1 MLAHVYLIT
10 NKKNLK
16 IYVGKTIDP
25 EKRWERHTK
34 GRGGAKRIRS
44 AIMKHGAEAFE
55 FQIIRSFET
64 EEEAYAYETQLI
76 ATFALDDHRFGY
88 NIAAGGRGPNRR
100 AGFDQTP
107 EWIEKRA
114 AKKRGIPHTETGRM
128 NIRTAGL
135 KRRKTTP
142 EQRASIRAR
151 YESGET
157 MMHLAEEFCLGI
169 DTIKRICREGMPK
182 RSHGGHR
189 PKGKNIPFDEPI
201 SQR

>member
-16 IYVGKTIDP
+16 TYVGKTIDP
-25 EKRWERHTK
+25 KKRWERHLK

-64 EEEAYAYETQLI
+64 EAEAYACETQLI

-88 NIAAGGRGPNRR
+88 NICAGGRGPNRR
-100 AGFDQTP
+100 SGFKQTP

-114 AKKRGIPHTETGRM
+114 ARKRDVPHTE
-128 NIRTAGL
+128 AGMTML
-135 KRRKTTP
+135 PIKSRYDTKLLPWPRKFLFP
-142 EQRASIRAR
+142 R
-151 YESGET
+151 YRLIKT
-157 MMHLAEEFCLGI
+157 CLI
-169 DTIKRICREGMPK
+169 PW
-182 RSHGGHR
+182 HR
-189 PKGKNIPFDEPI
+189 
-201 SQR
+201 